1 MHTYSARITW
11 MRKQTEA
18 FTDLKYSRRHDWVF
32 DGGAIV
38 SGSASPLNVK
48 PPFSSPEAVDPEE
61 ALVAAASSCHMLF
74 FLYLAAKR
82 GFVVDEYLDDA
93 EGVMEKNAQGKMAI
107 TRIALHPQVA
117 FSGEKKPSAEEIA
130 QLHESSHE
138 ECFIANSLK
147 AEIVVISAAVPA

>member
-11 MRKQTEA
+11 MRQQTEA

-38 SGSASPLNVK
+38 PASASPLNVK

-74 FLYLAAKR
+74 FLWLAAKR
-82 GFVVDEYLDDA
+82 GFVIDEYIDDA
-93 EGVMEKNAQGKMAI
+93 EGIMEKNAEGKVAI
-107 TRIALHPQVA
+107 TRIALRPRVV
-117 FSGEKKPSAEEIA
+117 FSGEKRPSEHEIEE
-130 QLHESSHE
+130 LHEVSHQ

-147 AEIVVISAAVPA
+147 TEIVVEPAAVTA